1 MYEARER
8 VHLCASPPLEVM
20 AQPNDGSGRAPV
32 AIVRPTT
39 SITSGVA
46 VTQKLVSASVAFGDL
61 LRGTFGPNGLDKM
74 MYKTSGETA
83 VTNDGAK
90 IVAEL
95 LVKHPAAKAFVQLA
109 KSQENACG
117 DGVTGCLIVASEL
130 MREAGRLLEKGLH
143 PLVLVE
149 GYQRALQVTLDTLDA
164 RVEQISPADNARLL
178 AVAKTAMMGTTA
190 ESGSDH
196 LAQCIVTAAKTVATE
211 LNGVLHVR
219 TEDVRMSKRG
229 IGGIADTRLVPGL
242 ILERRLEL
250 DRLPRHLENGK
261 VAVLSCPL
269 EIETSSREAEIEVTS
284 PDQWVAFMDAEEAQL
299 ESKAQAILDCGAT
312 LVVCAEG
319 IDPRVLHRCVDAG
332 VFALPGLERAGAED
346 VAAATGAMMID
357 HLDSLDASVLG
368 TFESMHI
375 ETLEG
380 EDARRERLHIDVGEQ
395 AGLATIDVG
404 GGDGVASEE
413 VIRGLYD
420 ALCSVTSA
428 METGE
433 VLLGGGSLHMAA
445 SLAIKEAAEAQGG
458 RERLAM
464 EAFARSLE
472 AIPAVL
478 ATNAG
483 HDHLDTLLALRSLH
497 RDGSPDSG
505 VQQTGHAGP
514 IQSAWSSAETLAHA
528 IEAACETA
536 CGLLRVDQVISARGD

>member
-1 MYEARER
+1 M
-8 VHLCASPPLEVM
+8 M
-20 AQPNDGSGRAPV
+20 AHPNDGSGRAPV

-39 SITSGVA
+39 SVTSGVA
-46 VTQKLVSASVAFGDL
+46 VTQKLVTASVAFGDL

-74 MYKTSGETA
+74 MYKTNGQTA

-90 IVAEL
+90 IIAEL

-109 KSQENACG
+109 ESQENACG
-117 DGVTGCLIVASEL
+117 DGVTGCIIIASEL

-149 GYQRALQVTLDTLDA
+149 GYQRALQTTLETIDA
-164 RVEQISPADNARLL
+164 RVVRIQPTDNKRLL
-178 AVAKTAMMGTTA
+178 DVARTAMMGTTA

-196 LAQCIVTAAKTVATE
+196 LAQCIVTAAQTVAT
-211 LNGVLHVR
+211 NRDGTLHVR
-219 TEDVRMSKRG
+219 TEDVRMAKRG
-229 IGGIADTRLVPGL
+229 VGGIADSTLVSGL
-242 ILERRLEL
+242 IIERHLDL
-250 DRLPRHLENGK
+250 DRLPRHLRNGT

-269 EIETSSREAEIEVTS
+269 EIESSSRDAEIEVTS

-299 ESKAQAILDCGAT
+299 DAKAQAVLDSGAT
-312 LVVCAEG
+312 LVFCAEG
-319 IDPRVLHRCVDAG
+319 IDPRVMHRCADAG
-332 VFALPGLERAGAED
+332 VFALAGLERSGAED

-368 TFESMHI
+368 SFKTMSI

-380 EDARRERLHIDVGEQ
+380 DDSRRERLHLDVGEH
-395 AGLATIDVG
+395 AGLATVDVG

-433 VLLGGGSLHMAA
+433 VLLGGGSLHIAA

-464 EAFARSLE
+464 EAFARALE

-483 HDHLDTLLALRSLH
+483 NDHLDTLLELRAHH
-497 RDGSPDSG
+497 RDGSAESG
-505 VQQTGHAGP
+505 VQSTGSVGL
-514 IQSAWSSAETLAHA
+514 IEVAWSSAETLAHA

>member
-1 MYEARER
+1 
-8 VHLCASPPLEVM
+8 M

-39 SITSGVA
+39 SVTSGVA

-109 KSQENACG
+109 QSQENACG

-149 GYQRALQVTLDTLDA
+149 GYQRALQVTLDTLEA
-164 RVEQISPADNARLL
+164 RVEHISPEDNPRLL

-219 TEDVRMSKRG
+219 TEDVRMAKRG
-229 IGGIADTRLVPGL
+229 IGGIADTRLVAGL
-242 ILERRLEL
+242 ILERRLDL
-250 DRLPRHLENGK
+250 DRLPRHLANGK

-299 ESKAQAILDCGAT
+299 EAKAQAVLDCGAT

-319 IDPRVLHRCVDAG
+319 IDSRILHRCVDAG
-332 VFALPGLERAGAED
+332 VFALAGLERTGAED

-357 HLDSLDASVLG
+357 HLDSLDESVLG

-380 EDARRERLHIDVGEQ
+380 EDARRERLHIHVGEA

-514 IQSAWSSAETLAHA
+514 IESAWSSAETLAHA

>member
-1 MYEARER
+1 
-8 VHLCASPPLEVM
+8 M

-39 SITSGVA
+39 TVTSGVA
-46 VTQKLVSASVAFGDL
+46 VTQKLVSAAVAFGDL

-74 MYKTSGETA
+74 MYKTNGQTA

-90 IVAEL
+90 VVAEL

-109 KSQENACG
+109 ESQENACG
-117 DGVTGCLIVASEL
+117 DGVTGCIIVASEL

-149 GYQRALQVTLDTLDA
+149 GYQRALQTTLDTLDD
-164 RVEQISPADNARLL
+164 RVVRILATDEERLL
-178 AVAKTAMMGTTA
+178 DVARTAMMGTTA

-196 LAQCIVTAAKTVATE
+196 LAQCIVTAAQTVATE
-211 LNGVLHVR
+211 RNGNLHVR
-219 TEDVRMSKRG
+219 TEDVRMAKRG
-229 IGGIADTRLVPGL
+229 VGGIGDSRLVSGL
-242 ILERRLEL
+242 ILERRLDL
-250 DRLPRHLENGK
+250 DRLPRHLHGGK

-269 EIETSSREAEIEVTS
+269 EIESSSREAEIEVTS
-284 PDQWVAFMDAEEAQL
+284 PDQWVAFMDAEDAQL
-299 ESKAQAILDCGAT
+299 ESKAKAILDSGAN
-312 LVVCAEG
+312 LVFSAEG
-319 IDPRVLHRCVDAG
+319 IDARVLHRCVDQG
-332 VFALPGLERAGAED
+332 VFALGGLERSGAED
-346 VAAATGAMMID
+346 IAAATGAKMID
-357 HLDSLDASVLG
+357 HLDSLDQSSLG
-368 TFESMHI
+368 SFESMNI

-380 EDARRERLHIDVGEQ
+380 DDSRRERMHIDVGTK

-464 EAFARSLE
+464 EAFARALE
-472 AIPAVL
+472 SIPAAL

-483 HDHLDTLLALRSLH
+483 HDHLDTLLALRALH
-497 RDGSPDSG
+497 RDGATNSG
-505 VQQTGHAGP
+505 VQQSGHAGP
-514 IQSAWSSAETLAHA
+514 IESALSSAETLAHA